1 METQILGNNIK
12 LLRERLGLNQENMAQ
27 FLGVKREMISYYENG
42 IRMPNVAILKKMSD
56 LFGVDEIELL
66 EEASDNK
73 TANMAFAFRA
83 EGLTNTDLENIAK
96 FKKIVKNY
104 LKIVKL
110 TQ

>member
-12 LLRERLGLNQENMAQ
+12 LFRERLGLSQENMAQ
-27 FLGVKREMISYYENG
+27 YLGVKREMVSYYENG
-42 IRMPNVAILKKMSD
+42 VRTPNVDILKKLAD
-56 LFGVDEIELL
+56 LFGVEEIELL
-66 EEASDNK
+66 EEASDTK

-83 EGLTNTDLENIAK
+83 EGLNNTDLENIAK

-110 TQ
+110 TR